1 MESLAL
7 LSRVENRVLALAGI
21 AQCSK
26 LVQDI
31 ARRGRASEDA
41 KRETLA
47 RIIVFDESDPEIAL
61 GGIESNALGLADLM
75 VKRADPFLME
85 RVRTIT
91 AIVNLERFLCK
102 QPQVIRTLRSRLETF
117 AEWLGSSDIDSP
129 TSVDE
134 LAAIYTET
142 LSHLGPRIMIKG
154 EQSYLEDQRNVNEI
168 RALLLAGVRCAYV
181 FSELGGKK
189 WHLFLNRKSTASIAG
204 QLYPYP
210 RSL

>member
-1 MESLAL
+1 L

>member
-1 MESLAL
+1 M

-61 GGIESNALGLADLM
+61 GGIESNALGLVDLM

>member
-1 MESLAL
+1 MAL

-102 QPQVIRTLRSRLETF
+102 QPQVIRILRSRLETF

>member
-1 MESLAL
+1 M
-7 LSRVENRVLALAGI
+7 ALAGI

>member
-1 MESLAL
+1 M

-41 KRETLA
+41 KRETLT

-154 EQSYLEDQRNVNEI
+154 EQSYLEDQRNVNVI

-189 WHLFLNRKSTASIAG
+189 WHLFLNRKSTASTAG

>member
-1 MESLAL
+1 M

-31 ARRGRASEDA
+31 ARRGRAAEDA

-47 RIIVFDESDPEIAL
+47 RIIVFDESDPEVAL
-61 GGIESNALGLADLM
+61 GGLESNALGLADLM

-85 RVRTIT
+85 RVRTLT

-102 QPQVIRTLRSRLETF
+102 QPQAIRALRSRLETF
-117 AEWLGSSDIDSP
+117 AEWLGSGDIDSP

-189 WHLFLNRKSTASIAG
+189 WHLFLNRKSTAAIAG

>member
-1 MESLAL
+1 M

-47 RIIVFDESDPEIAL
+47 RIIVFDESDPEVAL

-85 RVRTIT
+85 RVRTLT

-102 QPQVIRTLRSRLETF
+102 QPQAIRTLRSRLETF
-117 AEWLGSSDIDSP
+117 AEWLGSAEIDSP

-189 WHLFLNRKSTASIAG
+189 WHLFLNRKSTAAIAG

>member
-1 MESLAL
+1 L

-61 GGIESNALGLADLM
+61 GGIESNALGLVDLM

-189 WHLFLNRKSTASIAG
+189 WHLFLNRKSMASIAG

>member
-1 MESLAL
+1 L

-189 WHLFLNRKSTASIAG
+189 WHLFLNRKSTVSIAG

-210 RSL
+210 WSL

>member
-1 MESLAL
+1 MAL

-102 QPQVIRTLRSRLETF
+102 QPQVIRALRSRLETF

>member
-1 MESLAL
+1 M

-142 LSHLGPRIMIKG
+142 LSYLGPRIMIKG

>member
-1 MESLAL
+1 M

>member
-1 MESLAL
+1 MAL

>member
-1 MESLAL
+1 M
-7 LSRVENRVLALAGI
+7 SRVENRVLALAGI

>member
-1 MESLAL
+1 M

-102 QPQVIRTLRSRLETF
+102 QPQVIRILRSRLETF

>member
-1 MESLAL
+1 L

-61 GGIESNALGLADLM
+61 GGIESNALGLVDLM

>member
-1 MESLAL
+1 MAL

-102 QPQVIRTLRSRLETF
+102 QPQVIRTLRARLETF

-189 WHLFLNRKSTASIAG
+189 WHLFLNRKSTVSIAG

-210 RSL
+210 WSL

>member
-1 MESLAL
+1 M

-61 GGIESNALGLADLM
+61 GGIESNALGLVDLM

-189 WHLFLNRKSTASIAG
+189 WHLFLNRKSMASIAG

>member
-1 MESLAL
+1 M

-189 WHLFLNRKSTASIAG
+189 WHLFLNRKSMASIAG